1 MRLLIVED
9 EPAMAGIL
17 QFNFQSEGYD
27 VKVVG
32 DGFRAMELFQEAHAP
47 QENANPPDAFDAIV
61 LDLML
66 PGMSGYEICRRIR
79 EIDPHVPVL
88 VLSARTLAEDRMLAF
103 DAGTDQYLTKPFE
116 LAELLNRVRNL
127 IERRRTKSS
136 VEATPQEA
144 APNPS
149 ENADPPRYEFPNFTL
164 DVKRYELKVGGE
176 THDLTS
182 RELEL
187 LKYFIDHEDEVLS
200 RSRILQDVWDEPSD
214 LTTRAIDNFVLRLRK
229 YIEPDPAN
237 PRWILSVR
245 GVGYRFVAP
254 SDGESRETTK
264 ADEPEEAK

>member
-17 QFNFQSEGYD
+17 QFNFKSEGYE
-27 VKVVG
+27 VSVVD
-32 DGFRAMELFQEAHAP
+32 DGFQAMKMFEKAHGSSDNRDPAETFEAV
-47 QENANPPDAFDAIV
+47 V

-79 EIDPHVPVL
+79 KIDPNVPVL

-127 IERRRTKSS
+127 IERRRTKPAADAIGEAGGVG
-136 VEATPQEA
+136 VEKSTQ
-144 APNPS
+144 N
-149 ENADPPRYEFPNFTL
+149 YVFPHFTL
-164 DVKRYELKVGGE
+164 DVKRYELKVGRDIH
-176 THDLTS
+176 TLTS

-187 LKYFIDHEDEVLS
+187 LRYFIEHEGEVLS
-200 RSRILQDVWDEPSD
+200 RSQILEDVWDEPSD

-229 YIEPDPAN
+229 YLEPDPAN
-237 PRWILSVR
+237 PQSILSVR
-245 GVGYRFVAP
+245 GVGYRFV
-254 SDGESRETTK
+254 GESVADSRES
-264 ADEPEEAK
+264 D

>member
-27 VKVVG
+27 VEVVG
-32 DGFRAMELFQEAHAP
+32 DGFRAMEVFQQAHTPSDDGQAP
-47 QENANPPDAFDAIV
+47 RAFDAIV

-79 EIDPHVPVL
+79 AVDPHIPVL

-127 IERRRTKSS
+127 IERRRTKS
-136 VEATPQEA
+136 VPET
-144 APNPS
+144 APTEPS
-149 ENADPPRYEFPNFTL
+149 RRIPAKTHSPPSYAFPHFTL
-164 DVKRYELKVGGE
+164 DVKRYELKVGDQIH
-176 THDLTS
+176 TLTN

-187 LKYFIDHEDEVLS
+187 LRYFIEHEGEVLS
-200 RSRILQDVWDEPSD
+200 RSQILEDVWDEPSD
-214 LTTRAIDNFVLRLRK
+214 LTTRAIDNFVLRLRR

-237 PRWILSVR
+237 PCYILSVR
-245 GVGYRFVAP
+245 GVGYRFVGQP
-254 SDGESRETTK
+254 
-264 ADEPEEAK
+264 